1 MVKWM
6 NKDVGNVKEAKLQEI
21 YRFWYEMT
29 DSGLRKDAMN
39 RCRIHDSPQVPSPLP
54 IPPHVKLCT
63 CKKKSLRR
71 MLLFAL
77 LSTTRTI
84 DDGFAKKIVPLAR
97 PPIHYSFFNRCEPSS
112 LLTTH
117 PYPKYVVSNPVIFLC
132 SSETA

>member
-63 CKKKSLRR
+63 CKKNRYEECSFLPYCQQQEQL
-71 MLLFAL
+71 MMAL
-77 LSTTRTI
+77 P
-84 DDGFAKKIVPLAR
+84 KKL
-97 PPIHYSFFNRCEPSS
+97 
-112 LLTTH
+112 
-117 PYPKYVVSNPVIFLC
+117 YP
-132 SSETA
+132 